1 MKNLALKIKILF
13 LLSGI
18 VFFAFGISNANAQS
32 IRQDFPTPITSN
44 EISGKVPARDIGDA
58 RLTSYYFGFNGVQ
71 GDIFVNVQT
80 KNFNGDIEIF
90 TADNLKSL
98 TKITIYADIS
108 DSETGRVIYL
118 RKPEKL
124 ILRIQGRTPNDDD
137 ATYRI
142 KFAGSFAPLPITA
155 ENSTPELPEVK
166 SVGETDVR
174 VNSVGT
180 IIEVKPKPTP
190 VPKETVAKIEKKPKN
205 KKSKSVAE
213 NKETENVQEPTK
225 DEIKPAENT
234 DKTTI
239 TIEKNAEETTIKTE
253 TTTESQSETSAK
265 IVINKETGD
274 KNIAVDESKKENSTE
289 VLENK
294 EVAPTKIEETPTDEK
309 VEAKSETPT
318 AEKNVR
324 VKRGRNGR
332 IISKKVVT
340 PPAPSPL
347 ENIKLVVLLKDGTKI
362 EHQMSDVLRFNIIN
376 GILTIITKDGKT
388 ERHSILDVERTII
401 E

>member
-1 MKNLALKIKILF
+1 MKNLELKIKNLSLLF
-13 LLSGI
+13 GI
-18 VFFAFGISNANAQS
+18 VFFAFGVSKAQS

-44 EISGKVPARDIGDA
+44 EIGGKVPARDIGDA
-58 RLTSYYFGFNGVQ
+58 RLTNYYFALNGVQ

-142 KFAGSFAPLPITA
+142 KFAGSFASLPVTA
-155 ENSTPELPEVK
+155 ENSAPELPEVK

-190 VPKETVAKIEKKPKN
+190 VPKETVAKAEKKAKN

-213 NKETENVQEPTK
+213 NKETADIEEPTK
-225 DEIKPAENT
+225 EELKTAENS

-239 TIEKNAEETTIKTE
+239 TIEKNAEETTSKPEREIANE
-253 TTTESQSETSAK
+253 VQSETSAK
-265 IVINKETGD
+265 IVINRETTVE
-274 KNIAVDESKKENSTE
+274 NTAVDESKTENKTE
-289 VLENK
+289 VSENK
-294 EVAPTKIEETPTDEK
+294 EVAPTKIEEKLTEEK
-309 VEAKSETPT
+309 VEVKPETPT

-324 VKRGRNGR
+324 VKRGKNGK

-340 PPAPSPL
+340 PPAPNPL
-347 ENIKLVVLLKDGTKI
+347 ENIRLIVLLKDGTKI

-376 GILTIITKDGKT
+376 GTLTITTKDGKT